1 MSQKIFDNELVT
13 TYKSNATLTLNKQ
26 AYVGM
31 YILELSQALMY
42 VLHYDYIKINM
53 VTIQDYYSLTL
64 LV

>member
-31 YILELSQALMY
+31 YILELSEALM
-42 VLHYDYIKINM
+42 
-53 VTIQDYYSLTL
+53 
-64 LV
+64 